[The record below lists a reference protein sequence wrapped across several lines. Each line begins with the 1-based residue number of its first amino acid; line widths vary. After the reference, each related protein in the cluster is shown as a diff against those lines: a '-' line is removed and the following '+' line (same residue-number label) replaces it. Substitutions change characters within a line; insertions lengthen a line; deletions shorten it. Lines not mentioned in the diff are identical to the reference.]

1 MQWEFSAEDV
11 VKARAEYGLVE
22 FRRDLAEEVRAN
34 VPSANEEQQ
43 TRSFNLIYDMC
54 YALATDKKFDDF
66 LASYAYDPPTCEFL
80 AELKPHMADNVQMLG
95 AILQRLIMDRVE
107 ANMPLEHALQDAYR
121 WHAGVVAGQQN
132 PAASGVPSHR

>member
-11 VKARAEYGLVE
+11 VKARADYGLVE
-22 FRRDLAEEVRAN
+22 FRRDLAEEVRSN
-34 VPSANEEQQ
+34 LGDGDPERQ

-66 LASYAYDPPTCEFL
+66 LVAYAYDPPTCQL
-80 AELKPHMADNVQMLG
+80 LTELKPLMADNVAMLG

-107 ANMPLEHALQDAYR
+107 ARMPLADAVQDAAR
-121 WHAGVVAGQQN
+121 WHAGIVADRLSG
-132 PAASGVPSHR
+132 AA

>member
-1 MQWEFSAEDV
+1 MQWEFTVEDV
-11 VKARAEYGLVE
+11 VKARAEYGLTD

-34 VPSANEEQQ
+34 VASADEAQQ

-66 LASYAYDPPTCEFL
+66 LTAYAYDPPTCQFL
-80 AELKPHMADNVQMLG
+80 TGLKPHMADNVVMLG

-107 ANMPLEHALQDAYR
+107 AHMPLEHAVQDAAQ
-121 WHAGVVAGQQN
+121 WHASVV
-132 PAASGVPSHR
+132 SGKRPSAE

>member
-1 MQWEFSAEDV
+1 MQWEFSVEDV

-22 FRRDLAEEVRAN
+22 FRRDLAEEVRSN
-34 VPSANEEQQ
+34 VGGADEAQQ

-66 LASYAYDPPTCEFL
+66 IAVYAYDPPTCQFL
-80 AELKPHMADNVQMLG
+80 TELQPHMADNIAMLG

-107 ANMPLEHALQDAYR
+107 ASMPLENAVQDAAE
-121 WHAGVVAGQQN
+121 WHTRVVAGKLPIAGQ
-132 PAASGVPSHR
+132 